1 MQDQNP
7 KDVKHDHTVLS
18 ITSHSVGFGGFLA
31 TSLCEETLTL
41 LATLTDV
48 MNRLA
53 GKAPDSGKDRRQEK
67 GMTGNEVVQWHH
79 RLDGHECE

>member
-18 ITSHSVGFGGFLA
+18 ITSHSVGFGVLVA
-31 TSLCEETLTL
+31 TSLCEEILTL

-48 MNRLA
+48 MNELIGKDPDA
-53 GKAPDSGKDRRQEK
+53 GKD
-67 GMTGNEVVQWHH
+67 
-79 RLDGHECE
+79 